1 MLMLIRIFTFRK
13 YSLCYTERISK
24 CKHFQRTFFFLL
36 RFCLVSQ
43 LYMNIYSFIK
53 CICLPAIKILGYCV
67 YVYVCTCL
75 CVTDVRSM
83 YGNEEF
89 VAGL

>member
-1 MLMLIRIFTFRK
+1 MNSIFF
-13 YSLCYTERISK
+13 TEVLS
-24 CKHFQRTFFFLL
+24 CN
-36 RFCLVSQ
+36 VSQ

-53 CICLPAIKILGYCV
+53 CICLRAIKILGYCI

-75 CVTDVRSM
+75 CVTDVHSM

-89 VAGL
+89 VVGL